1 MRFLILF
8 TLLFSSALF
17 AEVKGEGF
25 IITITDQR
33 IGVISPV
40 TKRNLYSVIV
50 ENKSLSEQVGK
61 FVLGDKILKFISLPS
76 GKSGVVEIENK
87 SKNDIFYVPVSP
99 ASQEVP
105 LIFGKKA
112 YEIPPKE

>member
-1 MRFLILF
+1 MRLLAFLIFL
-8 TLLFSSALF
+8 TPLTSF

-25 IITITDQR
+25 IITITDRR
-33 IGVISPV
+33 IGVISPTV
-40 TKRNLYSVIV
+40 KRHLYSVIV

-87 SKNDIFYVPVSP
+87 TKNDIFYVPVSP